1 MVMASISYKSLPPS
15 LYAAV
20 SPPGPVTTALQ
31 GEHICET
38 VLIGAGFTGLS
49 AALHLARAGSGVM
62 VLEANEIGWGA
73 SGRNGGQVNPG
84 LKTMPS
90 EVERDF
96 GSHGA
101 APADAAWNAPDLVF
115 ELIAKYGIKCDAAR
129 GGTIRASTA
138 EGHLAHERELFSECR
153 DRGGPVTWLDRADIA
168 TRTGSSRYRGG
179 FIDARGGQ
187 VNPLAYTR
195 GLAQAAIDNGAVI
208 HIRSPV
214 MSLRRANGKW
224 QVRTPQGSVNATH
237 VVFATNGYSGRLWN
251 RLRRTLV
258 PAYSAIIA
266 TDPLPAPFVKR
277 ILADREV
284 VYEMGELVTYYRI
297 DGAGRLLIG
306 GRSASRDLSGPA
318 AFPFLQKYACKL
330 WPFLGGTAW
339 RYGWNG
345 QLAMTLDHYPHWH
358 EPIEG
363 IMACV
368 GYNGR
373 GVAMGTL
380 MGREIARR
388 ISGVPAG
395 EILLSVS
402 PLRPIPAHFGWRLG
416 VAGAVLRGRIM
427 DALAK

>member
-1 MVMASISYKSLPPS
+1 MASVSYKSLPSS

-20 SPPGPVTTALQ
+20 SPSGPVTTALQ

-49 AALHLARAGSGVM
+49 AALHLARAGAEVM

-84 LKTMPS
+84 LKTLPS
-90 EVERDF
+90 EVERDL
-96 GSHGA
+96 GPHGA
-101 APADAAWNAPDLVF
+101 ALADAAWEAPDVVF
-115 ELIAKYGIKCDAAR
+115 NLIEKYGIKCDAAR

-138 EGHLAHERELFSECR
+138 EGQLPHEQKLFNECR

-168 TRTGSSRYRGG
+168 THTGTSRYCGG

-195 GLAQAAIDNGAVI
+195 GLAQAAIDNGAIV
-208 HIRSPV
+208 HANSPV
-214 MSLRRANGKW
+214 ISLRRANGKW
-224 QVRTPQGSVNATH
+224 LVRTPHGSVNARH
-237 VVFATNGYSGRLWN
+237 VVFATNGYTGRLWN

-266 TDPLPAPFVKR
+266 TDPLPVPFVKR
-277 ILADREV
+277 ILAEREV

-318 AFPFLQKYACKL
+318 TFPFLQKHACTL
-330 WPFLGGTAW
+330 WPFLKGTAW

-345 QLAMTLDHYPHWH
+345 QIAITLDHYPHWH

-373 GVAMGTL
+373 GVAMATL

-388 ISGVPAG
+388 ISGVPAE
-395 EILLSVS
+395 EILLPVS

-416 VAGAVLRGRIM
+416 VAGAVLRGRIL